1 MIIQSRLR
9 WYSHVICLD
18 INFQICEVMEIE
30 ITGKRKMGQ
39 PKKSWEEC
47 IEKDLEYYGLR
58 REDAYNQEKWGE
70 QIKVKIA
77 NPGQWK

>member
-1 MIIQSRLR
+1 
-9 WYSHVICLD
+9 
-18 INFQICEVMEIE
+18 
-30 ITGKRKMGQ
+30 MGQ